1 MPLPPSFCGGSG
13 LYDYPGLHNSLFTC
27 NSKAGK
33 AGKNVSLIEL
43 SSMQLWNTDHGKQK
57 AVQALNDSL
66 KRCVELCQNVK
77 VTEGVSGHVCFS
89 AKERQLVQVAVS
101 PYTCPTFV
109 LSVAV
114 SC

>member
-1 MPLPPSFCGGSG
+1 MRKQCVPREQGYLTCPDSSKQVDIVVILF
-13 LYDYPGLHNSLFTC
+13 NSHIFFNAFAGYC
-27 NSKAGK
+27 DSKDG
-33 AGKNVSLIEL
+33 
-43 SSMQLWNTDHGKQK
+43 
-57 AVQALNDSL
+57 
-66 KRCVELCQNVK
+66 K
-77 VTEGVSGHVCFS
+77 VTEGVSGPRGVSGYVCFS